1 MSTWI
6 TLLDIIGTIVF
17 AISGW
22 LTASKKQLDYF
33 GGVIIA
39 IVTAVGGGSIRDV
52 VLGNTP
58 VSWIKNETTIFAI
71 FIGIIIAISFHRWL
85 DKLRRTL
92 FLFDTLGIAVFTVSG
107 TQLALNYDIL
117 PVPAILLGITSAVAG
132 GIIRDTLCNEIPLVF
147 RKEIYATA
155 CLLGAVTF
163 YCCMYVGLD
172 VVWSTT
178 FSCIATVTLR
188 TIAVWKNIQMP
199 LVKSNS

>member
-1 MSTWI
+1 MSNWI
-6 TLLDIIGTIVF
+6 FALDIIGTIVF

-22 LTASKKQLDYF
+22 LTASKKELDYF
-33 GGVIIA
+33 GGIITA

-58 VSWIKNETTIFAI
+58 VGWIKNETTVLAI
-71 FIGIIIAISFHRWL
+71 FVGIVIAVLFHKWL
-85 DKLRRTL
+85 DKVRRTL

-117 PVPAILLGITSAVAG
+117 PVPAVLLGITSAVAG

-155 CLLGAVTF
+155 CLLGGVVF
-163 YCCMYVGLD
+163 YASLQMGLD
-172 VVWSTT
+172 VVWSTIL
-178 FSCIATVTLR
+178 SCIATVSLR
-188 TIAVWKNIQMP
+188 TIAVWKNIELP
-199 LVKSNS
+199 RV

>member
-1 MSTWI
+1 MSNWI
-6 TLLDIIGTIVF
+6 FALDIIGTIVF

-22 LTASKKQLDYF
+22 LTASKKELDYF
-33 GGVIIA
+33 GGIIIA

-58 VSWIKNETTIFAI
+58 VGWIKNETTILAI
-71 FIGIIIAISFHRWL
+71 FAGIVIAILFHKWL

-117 PVPAILLGITSAVAG
+117 PVPAVLLGITSAVAG

-155 CLLGAVTF
+155 CLLGAVVF
-163 YCCMYVGLD
+163 YASLQMGLD
-172 VVWSTT
+172 VVWSTIL
-178 FSCIATVTLR
+178 SCMATVSLR
-188 TIAVWKNIQMP
+188 TIAVWKNIELP
-199 LVKSNS
+199 RV

>member
-1 MSTWI
+1 MSNWI
-6 TLLDIIGTIVF
+6 FALDIIGTIVF

-22 LTASKKQLDYF
+22 LTAAKKELDYF
-33 GGVIIA
+33 GGIIIA

-58 VSWIKNETTIFAI
+58 VGWIKNETTVLAI
-71 FIGIIIAISFHRWL
+71 FTGIVIAILFHKWL

-117 PVPAILLGITSAVAG
+117 PVPAVLLGITSAVAG

-155 CLLGAVTF
+155 CLLGAVVF
-163 YCCMYVGLD
+163 YGCLQLGLD
-172 VVWSTT
+172 IVWSTIL
-178 FSCIATVTLR
+178 SCIATVSLR
-188 TIAVWKNIQMP
+188 TISVWKNIELP
-199 LVKSNS
+199 RV

>member
-1 MSTWI
+1 MSNWI
-6 TLLDIIGTIVF
+6 YALDIIGTIVF

-22 LTASKKQLDYF
+22 LTASKKELDYF
-33 GGVIIA
+33 GGIIIA

-58 VSWIKNETTIFAI
+58 VGWVKNETTILAI
-71 FIGIIIAISFHRWL
+71 FVGIVIAVLFHKWL

-117 PVPAILLGITSAVAG
+117 PVPAILLGIASAVAG

-163 YCCMYVGLD
+163 YGCLQLGLD
-172 VVWSTT
+172 VVASTVL
-178 FSCIATVTLR
+178 SCIATVSLR
-188 TIAVWKNIQMP
+188 TIAVWKNIELP
-199 LVKSNS
+199 RV

>member
-1 MSTWI
+1 MSNWI
-6 TLLDIIGTIVF
+6 FALDIIGTVVF

-22 LTASKKQLDYF
+22 LTASKKELDYF
-33 GGVIIA
+33 GGIIIA
-39 IVTAVGGGSIRDV
+39 IVTAVGGGSIRDM

-58 VSWIKNETTIFAI
+58 VGWVKNETTILAI
-71 FIGIIIAISFHRWL
+71 FAGIVIAILFHKWL

-117 PVPAILLGITSAVAG
+117 PVPAVLLGIASAVAG

-155 CLLGAVTF
+155 CLLGAVVF
-163 YCCMYVGLD
+163 YASLQMGLD
-172 VVWSTT
+172 VVWSTIL
-178 FSCIATVTLR
+178 SCIATVSLR
-188 TIAVWKNIQMP
+188 TIAVWKNIELP
-199 LVKSNS
+199 KV

>member
-1 MSTWI
+1 MSNWI
-6 TLLDIIGTIVF
+6 FILDIIGTVVF

-22 LTASKKQLDYF
+22 LTASKKELDYF
-33 GGVIIA
+33 GGIIIA

-58 VSWIKNETTIFAI
+58 VGWVKNETTILAI
-71 FIGIIIAISFHRWL
+71 FAGIVIAILFHKWL

-117 PVPAILLGITSAVAG
+117 PVPAVLLGITSAVAG

-155 CLLGAVTF
+155 CLLGAVVF
-163 YCCMYVGLD
+163 YASLQMGLD
-172 VVWSTT
+172 VVWSTIL
-178 FSCIATVTLR
+178 SCIATVSLR
-188 TIAVWKNIQMP
+188 TIAVWKNIELP
-199 LVKSNS
+199 KV